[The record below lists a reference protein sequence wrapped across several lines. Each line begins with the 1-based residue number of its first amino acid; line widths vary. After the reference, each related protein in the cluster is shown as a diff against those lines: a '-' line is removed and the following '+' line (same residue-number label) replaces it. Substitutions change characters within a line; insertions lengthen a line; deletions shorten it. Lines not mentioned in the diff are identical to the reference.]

1 MKTINAANPLVH
13 PSQYEAPEILI
24 SQENPDGEI
33 YAAVVYVRS
42 IFNKRDPKNN
52 VRFMFDTK
60 RTRGLVHDIDAPRE
74 LYRISKRELH
84 KIFGA
89 DTAEYLLA

>member
-13 PSQYEAPEILI
+13 PSQY
-24 SQENPDGEI
+24 D
-33 YAAVVYVRS
+33 
-42 IFNKRDPKNN
+42 KRDPKNN